1 MSETTREVLDT
12 LGRVLLRCWIIG
24 VVLQIVSFGGVVL
37 MHEVIYELYTA
48 LFGLSIYDSDMIICS
63 YLALLKLCV
72 LVFVLIPWV
81 AIRLVLRTSR

>member
-12 LGRVLLRCWIIG
+12 LAKVLLRCWIAG
-24 VVLQIVSFGGVVL
+24 FVLQIVSFGGVVL

-72 LVFVLIPWV
+72 LVFFLIPWV
-81 AIRLVLRTSR
+81 SIRLVLRTSR